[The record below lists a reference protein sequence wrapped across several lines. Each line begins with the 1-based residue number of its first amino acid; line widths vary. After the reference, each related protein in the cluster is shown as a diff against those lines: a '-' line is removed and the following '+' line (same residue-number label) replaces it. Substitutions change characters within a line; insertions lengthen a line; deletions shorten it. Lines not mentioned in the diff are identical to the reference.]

1 MKVLIV
7 EDESI
12 VSFDIQMALES
23 FGYVVTDTVE
33 NYDDALKSVQND
45 EPQLILMDINLE
57 DSKDGIEIAHAVQK
71 TNDIPIV
78 YLTAFCDDKTI
89 DRAVET
95 NPLAYMIKPFNR
107 NELKSTLRL
116 AIHKMNPRA
125 SRNNEYTQLGE
136 GYAFDKLNNNL
147 YFDDMPIKLS
157 NKEEMLLRL
166 LIESKNAIVSF
177 SDIEHNVWADK
188 AVADSTLRS
197 LIFRLRSKLNHKFI
211 ETVPSFG
218 CKLKKN

>member
-1 MKVLIV
+1 MKVLVV

-33 NYDDALKSVQND
+33 NYDDALKSVKEN

-71 TNDIPIV
+71 TKDIPLI

-89 DRAVET
+89 DRAVQT
-95 NPLAYMIKPFNR
+95 NPLAYMVKPFNR

-116 AIHKMNPRA
+116 ATHKM
-125 SRNNEYTQLGE
+125 STTVSIKNEYVQLGE
-136 GYAFDKLNNNL
+136 GYAFDKPNNNL
-147 YFDDMPIKLS
+147 YFNDMPIKLS

-166 LIESKNAIVSF
+166 LIESKNTIVSF
-177 SDIEHNVWADK
+177 SDIEHNVWSDK
-188 AVADSTLRS
+188 TVADSTLRS

-218 CKLKKN
+218 CRIEI